1 MNTNQ
6 AIEILAFNKKPLKKK
21 FKTVKAYMAAYH
33 KYRNAQLALGLPT
46 CTLYTRRNKVG
57 VNSRVRVGELGEPYS
72 AQRCSDTPCSD
83 LPQKVL
89 HE

>member
-57 VNSRVRVGELGEPYS
+57 VNPSHQGTTHLVRRTLDGVVGSLNQEG
-72 AQRCSDTPCSD
+72 A
-83 LPQKVL
+83 
-89 HE
+89 